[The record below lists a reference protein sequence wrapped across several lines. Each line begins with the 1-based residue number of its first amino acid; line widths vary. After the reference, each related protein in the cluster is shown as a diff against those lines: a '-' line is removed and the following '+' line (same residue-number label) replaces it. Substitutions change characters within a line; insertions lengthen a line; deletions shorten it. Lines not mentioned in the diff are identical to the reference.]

1 MTKQINQMMRAS
13 GGFAMLALDQ
23 RESLRQMM
31 ETSKSRSIRDNELVD
46 FKIAAL
52 DVFSTKPSAVLLD
65 IDFGIEALSKATAK
79 LAPVILA
86 VDELISG
93 DDGRVAITKLVE
105 FGIESSIEA
114 SSPVALKFL
123 MLWSEMD
130 SAAERL
136 DLAGSFVELCKKLQ
150 LPSVL
155 ESIVR
160 PKNSPTWIDPYLAAD
175 AMLQAAHELSA
186 VKSDLYKCEVP
197 GHGRFEIE
205 ETIKYSKEISQAIAS
220 PWVVLSNGVSAAD
233 FPKSVKSACLG
244 GASGFLAGRAI
255 WADAIQTSDPKS
267 FMKSESINR
276 MDVLIKI
283 VDETLAIRHKTEASA
298 QRQRNTT
305 GDREEKEEQ

>member
-1 MTKQINQMMRAS
+1 MGKQINQMMRPS

-31 ETSKSRSIRDNELVD
+31 ETAKSRSIQDNELVD

-52 DVFSTKPSAVLLD
+52 DIFSTKPSAVLLD
-65 IDFGIEALSKATAK
+65 INFGIEALSRATAK

-93 DDGRVAITKLVE
+93 EDGRVAITKLVLS
-105 FGIESSIEA
+105 GIEPAIEA

-123 MLWSEMD
+123 MLWSEKD
-130 SAAERL
+130 SADERL
-136 DLAGSFVELCKKLQ
+136 DRAGSFVELCKKFQ

-160 PKNSPTWIDPYLAAD
+160 PKNSPTWSDPYLAAD

-186 VKSDLYKCEVP
+186 VKADLYKCEVP
-197 GHGRFEIE
+197 GHGRFESE
-205 ETIKYSKEISQAIAS
+205 ETIKYSKQISQAIAS

-233 FPKSVKSACLG
+233 FPKSVESACLG

-255 WADAIQTSDPKS
+255 WADAVQTVDPKS

-283 VDETLAIRHKTEASA
+283 VDETLASRHKTEASA
-298 QRQRNTT
+298 
-305 GDREEKEEQ
+305 

>member
-1 MTKQINQMMRAS
+1 MGKQINQMMRPS
-13 GGFAMLALDQ
+13 CGFAMLALDQ

-31 ETSKSRSIRDNELVD
+31 GTMNSRIIQDNELVD

-52 DVFSTKPSAVLLD
+52 DIFSTKPSAVLLD
-65 IDFGIEALSKATAK
+65 INFGIEALSKATAK

-93 DDGRVAITKLVE
+93 EDGRVAITKLVQS
-105 FGIESSIEA
+105 GIEPAIEA

-123 MLWSEMD
+123 MLWSEKD
-130 SAAERL
+130 SADERL
-136 DLAGSFVELCKKLQ
+136 DLAGSFVELCKKFQ

-160 PKNSPTWIDPYLAAD
+160 PKNGPTWSDPYLAAD

-186 VKSDLYKCEVP
+186 AKADLYKCEVP
-197 GHGRFEIE
+197 GHGRFESQ

-233 FPKSVKSACLG
+233 FPKSVESACLG

-255 WADAIQTSDPKS
+255 WADAVQTVDPKS

-283 VDETLAIRHKTEASA
+283 VDETLAIRDKTEASA
-298 QRQRNTT
+298 
-305 GDREEKEEQ
+305 